1 MRIAACAL
9 GVIGA
14 ADAEHEPRGKAASG
28 NVQRRRITT
37 TWQRAVPKAEA
48 VGLPH
53 HLCRSTGAEARWQG
67 QEEEVDVN
75 IKKPNTCYPK
85 PSSASR

>member
-1 MRIAACAL
+1 MPNAACAL

-28 NVQRRRITT
+28 NVQRRRTT
-37 TWQRAVPKAEA
+37 RQRAMPKAEA